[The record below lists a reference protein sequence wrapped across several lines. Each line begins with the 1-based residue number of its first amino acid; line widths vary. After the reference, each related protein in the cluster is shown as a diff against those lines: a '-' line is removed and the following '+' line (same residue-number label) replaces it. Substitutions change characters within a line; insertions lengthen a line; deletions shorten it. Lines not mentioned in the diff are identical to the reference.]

1 MSLSTN
7 APWVIWVILVPL
19 VGALLAFV
27 YRRQGALIGVG
38 TALLSSVCV
47 AVLTGQFLAQ
57 GAMRHHLGGWGASLG
72 IDLYVDGLSALML
85 IMTALVG
92 VPVGVYASAYFRA
105 DSLAGRYFWPLW
117 LMLWAG
123 LNALFVS
130 ADLFNVYVTLELVG
144 LAAVSLA
151 ALGAKRDALA
161 AAMRYLLV
169 SLLGSLTYLLG
180 VALLYLNHGTLDLAQ
195 LGELLRPGMADGS
208 ATAWIALALMS
219 AGLVLKTALF
229 PMHFWLPDAHAN
241 APAPVSA
248 LLSALVVKASFYW
261 LLRLWFE
268 LFDGVIDPLAAQLFA
283 LLGAAAIVWGSV
295 LALRARRLK
304 LIVAYSTVAQ
314 LGYLFVAFPLIIQD
328 GDGAWRAVV
337 LFAFSHALA
346 KAAMFLSA
354 GTMMRA
360 AGHDRL
366 DELGDD
372 LPFMPLSLLAFA
384 FSGVSL
390 IGLPPSG
397 GFLAKWMLL
406 EAALRSGQ
414 WWWAL
419 VILSGG
425 VLAAAYVFRVLARAF
440 IPSIRNTPPVRGPRR
455 LPWSALVLAL
465 LVLALGFTASYP
477 VELLMSAEGVVP
489 WEATP

>member
-1 MSLSTN
+1 MSLSTD
-7 APWVIWVILVPL
+7 APWVVWVILVPL
-19 VGALLAFV
+19 IGALLAVV
-27 YRRQGALIGVG
+27 YRREGALIGVG
-38 TALLSSVCV
+38 SALFTALCV

-57 GAMRHHLGGWGASLG
+57 GAMRHHLGGWGAGLG
-72 IDLYVDGLSALML
+72 IDLHVDGLSALML
-85 IMTALVG
+85 IMTALIG

-105 DSLAGRYFWPLW
+105 GTLAGQYFWPLW

-123 LNALFVS
+123 LNALFLA

-151 ALGAKRDALA
+151 ALGAKREALA

-180 VALLYLNHGTLDLAQ
+180 VALLYLNYGTLDLAQ
-195 LGELLRPGMADGS
+195 LGELLRGGVQQGS
-208 ATAWIALALMS
+208 VGWVALALMS
-219 AGLVLKTALF
+219 VGLMLKTALF
-229 PMHFWLPDAHAN
+229 PLHFWLPGAHAN

-248 LLSALVVKASFYW
+248 LLSALVVKASFYL

-268 LFDGVIDPLAAQLFA
+268 LFNGVIDPLAAQLIGG
-283 LLGAAAIVWGSV
+283 LGAAAIVWGSV
-295 LALRARRLK
+295 LALRQSRLK

-314 LGYLFVAFPLIIQD
+314 LGYLFVAFPLIIHD

-337 LFAFSHALA
+337 FFAFSHAVA
-346 KAAMFLSA
+346 KAAMFLGA
-354 GTMMRA
+354 GTIMHR

-372 LPFMPLSLLAFA
+372 LPNMPLSMLAFA

-425 VLAAAYVFRVLARAF
+425 VLAAAYVFRVLAYAF
-440 IPSIRNTPPVRGPRR
+440 NSPARKTPPPRGPRR
-455 LPWSALVLAL
+455 LTWSALVLAL
-465 LVLALGFTASYP
+465 LALALGFTAAYP
-477 VELLMSAEGVVP
+477 LELLMGDGVIVS
-489 WEATP
+489 WGVTP